1 MKPKATLLI
10 LALSTVPA
18 WAVAS
23 HDYQRI
29 SPAEHQWA
37 LYYAETAV
45 RQSRI
50 ALRSRC
56 GYHGNRWSTHFR
68 QHYDWALRKSRHKAQ
83 VEIDRRSKA
92 LHHCESRYGWGG
104 HGRHDD
110 HGYRGYGM
118 QRGYGD
124 GRFSRDRGR
133 RGHGRGH
140 G

>member
-1 MKPKATLLI
+1 MKPRACILI
-10 LALSTVPA
+10 LALSAVPA

-37 LYYAETAV
+37 VYYAETAV
-45 RQSRI
+45 RQSRM

-68 QHYDWALRKSRHKAQ
+68 QHYDWALRKSRHKAK

-92 LHHCESRYGWGG
+92 LHHCGSRYGWGG

-110 HGYRGYGM
+110 HGYRGYGKR
-118 QRGYGD
+118 RGYGD

-133 RGHGRGH
+133 RGHGRGR